1 MDDGGRRRS
10 ATEWTTRPTDRPL
23 APHTEKGK
31 TITPTLGLAHLLPMP
46 SFGAI
51 KSVQSR
57 CGCDRA
63 TAKKALEDHD
73 DDVELAVNALGE
85 NTATIAVPASLS
97 QKSED
102 QKKLD
107 DWAANEVAQSVTVTR
122 VEDGDGETFPSV
134 GDTLHVHYTG
144 TLASTGSEFDSS
156 YSRSRPF
163 SFKIGAGQVIQGWD
177 VGIMKMSQGEKASI
191 FIKSDYAYGAA
202 GCGPIPANAD
212 LRFEVHLVK
221 IEKG

>member
-1 MDDGGRRRS
+1 MDD
-10 ATEWTTRPTDRPL
+10 ATDRPRPL
-23 APHTEKGK
+23 APHTERARRKENK
-31 TITPTLGLAHLLPMP
+31 TEDPFHAQHHLGLAHLLPMP